1 MAVSPTPHRGRHETD
16 PRPLLRSRL
25 AQRVLGQHRL
35 HQGRVR
41 APWQWPLPTERRRD
55 DQFGRSIE
63 GDLGSTGHQ
72 HVRVV
77 PGPLTGQEWF
87 LLSHPLSMI
96 LDRPRPAGLPDT
108 RQVPVLGFQLV
119 SLYSHQRVDQVR
131 GLGPPG
137 PDALDD
143 QQWTPGRNLDGSLAA
158 VPSPARRAEVH
169 RFASVKRH

>member
-1 MAVSPTPHRGRHETD
+1 MAVSPTRIGGVMKLARD
-16 PRPLLRSRL
+16 PLLKRRL
-25 AQRVLGQHRL
+25 ARRVLGQHRL

-96 LDRPRPAGLPDT
+96 PDRPWPAGLPDT
-108 RQVPVLGFQLV
+108 PQVPVLGFQLV
-119 SLYSHQRVDQVR
+119 SLYPAEAGV
-131 GLGPPG
+131 PPRDVIG
-137 PDALDD
+137 
-143 QQWTPGRNLDGSLAA
+143 
-158 VPSPARRAEVH
+158 VH
-169 RFASVKRH
+169 HR